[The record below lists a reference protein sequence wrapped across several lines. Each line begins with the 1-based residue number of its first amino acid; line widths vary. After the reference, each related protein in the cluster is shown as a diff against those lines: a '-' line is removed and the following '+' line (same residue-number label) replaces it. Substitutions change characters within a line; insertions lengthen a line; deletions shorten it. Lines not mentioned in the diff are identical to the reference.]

1 MGTPTEL
8 MAAGDALKAPAGMTA
23 AGEAGVVAGKV
34 MVAEDSGKKPPSQ
47 TVASQEVLLKQG
59 LSSKRGR

>member
-1 MGTPTEL
+1 MG
-8 MAAGDALKAPAGMTA
+8 APAGMTA
-23 AGEAGVVAGKV
+23 AGEAGEVAGKV